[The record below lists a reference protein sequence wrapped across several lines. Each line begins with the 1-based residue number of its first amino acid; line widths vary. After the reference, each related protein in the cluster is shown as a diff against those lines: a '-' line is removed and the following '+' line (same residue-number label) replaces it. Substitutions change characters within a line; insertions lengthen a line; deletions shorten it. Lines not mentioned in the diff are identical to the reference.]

1 MSHIFFII
9 KKIINDENQIAEA
22 TMLEKLKIRWKAERE
37 LERTQNREKNA
48 NIYYN
53 NIKIK
58 MFNVTN
64 S

>member
-22 TMLEKLKIRWKAERE
+22 TRLEKLKIRWKAERDIE
-37 LERTQNREKNA
+37 QTQNREKNA

-58 MFNVTN
+58 IFNDTN
-64 S
+64 Y